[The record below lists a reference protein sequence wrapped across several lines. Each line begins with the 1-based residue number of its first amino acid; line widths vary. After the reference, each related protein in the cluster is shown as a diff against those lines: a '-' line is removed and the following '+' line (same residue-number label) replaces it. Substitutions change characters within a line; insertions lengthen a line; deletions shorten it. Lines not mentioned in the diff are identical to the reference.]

1 MWRHIVSV
9 MSLCEAAAYSEI
21 CDSERVISV
30 AILVGPKAVS
40 RTMMQRPANK
50 AFDVLLTVNAES
62 RLRLEFK
69 SRLRR
74 SFFDIR

>member
-1 MWRHIVSV
+1 

-21 CDSERVISV
+21 YDSERVILM
-30 AILVGPKAVS
+30 AILIGLKAAS

-50 AFDVLLTVNAES
+50 AFDVLLAVNALS
-62 RLRLEFK
+62 RLRLGFK

-74 SFFDIR
+74 SFFAIG